1 MRWSF
6 ALFRAAG
13 TTVRIH
19 VTFVLLLAWFG
30 LVFYTRGGLAATV
43 AGLAYMLGLFGSVLL
58 HEYGHALAARRYGIR
73 TPDITLLPIGG
84 VARLERLP
92 DKPGQELVVAAAGP
106 AVNVAIAAGLALLNV
121 AAGRPAL
128 GDGPAMLTGALAT
141 RLLWANL
148 FLVGFNLL
156 PAFPMDG
163 GRILRAVLAMRH
175 PFVDATRTAALIGQG
190 MAFLLGFAGLL
201 FNPLLA
207 FIALFVYLGAS
218 GESSSVQ
225 LREAT
230 EGVPVRSAMLT
241 DFIPVHPD
249 ARLVEVAEH
258 VLRTPQRAF
267 PVMDAGG
274 LVGLLTGEDIIK
286 GLKDNGARARVA
298 DVMQSPPDRV
308 TDGIPLSRALE
319 IMQGRQCRPL
329 LVVNEWDQP
338 VGILTCEH
346 VGEFV
351 TVQAALR
358 SGAAPALR

>member
-1 MRWSF
+1 VRWSF

-13 TTVRIH
+13 TTVRMHI
-19 VTFVLLLAWFG
+19 TFLLLLAWFG
-30 LVFYTRGGLAATV
+30 LVLYAQGGPAAAA
-43 AGLAYMLGLFGSVLL
+43 AGLAYILGLFGSVLL
-58 HEYGHALAARRYGIR
+58 HEFGHALAARRYGVR
-73 TPDITLLPIGG
+73 TADITLLPIGG

-92 DKPGQELVVAAAGP
+92 EEPRQELVVAAAGP
-106 AVNVAIAAGLALLNV
+106 AVNLGLAAVLALVNL

-128 GDGPAMLTGALAT
+128 GDGPAMLSGGLAT

-148 FLVGFNLL
+148 FLIGFNLL

-163 GRILRAVLAMRH
+163 GRILRALLALRY

-190 MAFLLGFAGLL
+190 IAFVLGFAGLL

-241 DFIPVHPD
+241 DFTPVRPD
-249 ARLVEVAEH
+249 ARLVEAAEH

-267 PVMDAGG
+267 PVIGDGG

-286 GLKDNGARARVA
+286 GLKDMGNGARVA
-298 DVMQSPPDRV
+298 DVMQSPPQRV
-308 TDGIPLSRALE
+308 PEGIPLSQALE
-319 IMQGRQCRPL
+319 IMQSRQCRPL
-329 LVVNEWDQP
+329 LVVDAWDEP

-358 SGAAPALR
+358 GRAAPALR